1 MNKQQKHQSYLTVI
15 ASFIIMLCLGG
26 VYAWSILA
34 AKLKETY
41 ELNTTEVQLIFGTLI
56 AVFPVTMIFAG
67 RLGNKIKPATHA
79 IIASVC
85 FTSGYLVS
93 GFSNG
98 NFWLLLTGMG
108 VLTGIG
114 TGFGYLI
121 ALTTPVKWFPARKG
135 LVTGIAAAGFG
146 LASVLLSI
154 IIEYLFLHQM
164 RVTDVFITI
173 GLIYG
178 VIIAIFAFFLKSPH
192 QTEQKTAVAGNNF
205 LRDKHFFKLLA
216 GIFTGTFAGL
226 LVIGNLSSIGAEFE
240 IENHLLIVGVSVF
253 AVANFAGRLTWGYL
267 SDHFD
272 AGKCIIIAL
281 LFQGLAIFLTGY
293 LTLTSGIYILL
304 SGMIGFGFGAN
315 FVLFAKDTSRHF
327 GNENLGVIYPYVFT
341 GYALAGILGPLT
353 GGLLYDLT
361 SSFHYANYIAAGM
374 SSAGA
379 LIFLFSKR

>member
-1 MNKQQKHQSYLTVI
+1 MKNQINYKSYLTVI
-15 ASFIIMLCLGG
+15 SSFMIMLCLGG

-34 AKLKETY
+34 AKLKEEYGFGTA
-41 ELNTTEVQLIFGTLI
+41 EVQLIFGTLI
-56 AVFPVTMIFAG
+56 AVFPATMILAG
-67 RLGNKIKPATHA
+67 RLGNRIKPTTHA
-79 IIASVC
+79 IIAAVF

-98 NFWLLLTGMG
+98 NFWLLLIGTG

-114 TGFGYLI
+114 TGFGYLT
-121 ALTTPVKWFPARKG
+121 ALTTPVKWFPEKKG

-146 LASVLLSI
+146 LASVLLSML
-154 IIEYLFLHQM
+154 IEYMFLHQINIA
-164 RVTDVFITI
+164 DIFITI

-178 VIIAIFAFFLKSPH
+178 SLIVIFAVFLKNPDQKEQKTNITVSFFLK
-192 QTEQKTAVAGNNF
+192 E
-205 LRDKHFFKLLA
+205 KHFIKLLA
-216 GIFTGTFAGL
+216 GIFAGTFAGL

-240 IENHLLIVGVSVF
+240 IENHLLVVGVSVF
-253 AVANFAGRLTWGYL
+253 AVANFAGRLSWGYL

-272 AGKCIIIAL
+272 ARNCIIIAL

-293 LTLTSGIYILL
+293 LPLTSGLYILL

-327 GNENLGVIYPYVFT
+327 GNENLGVIYPYVFM
-341 GYALAGILGPLT
+341 GYALAGIVGPLT

-374 SSAGA
+374 STAGA
-379 LIFLFSKR
+379 IIFLISKK